1 MDSLELEAAIALLLE
16 KSTRCTVTEKVS
28 LLDAMGRI
36 CAEDIVASFHMPPF
50 DRSPLDGFTFL
61 AQATESASPEN
72 PALFTIAS
80 EVCAG
85 DLYAKEVHPGE
96 AVRIMTGAPIPSG
109 CDCVVRQ
116 EDVIVENGQLKVFQ
130 KLRHHQN
137 YVFAGEDIKKGN
149 VLIHQGEVLH
159 AAHLGTLAS
168 MGYAV
173 VPVYKKPRI
182 AICSTGDEL
191 LDVGQSLSAGKI
203 YNSNLYTL
211 AARLKE
217 LGFEPLVLGIAGD
230 DPVVVAGVIQKYIS
244 EVDLFLTTGGVSVGK
259 KDIMHQV
266 IPCLQAERL
275 FWGVSMKPGTPVLA
289 YLCGEKLGVALSG
302 NPFAALATFELLVRP
317 VLAKM
322 AGDPGKSYRR
332 ILAQLEDDFPKDS
345 KNRRFIRARFQDG
358 KIFLPG
364 ANHSSGSL
372 FSAVNCNAL
381 IDIPR
386 GSKALQKG
394 MQVNAVILWDENQ
407 RQI

>member
-1 MDSLELEAAIALLLE
+1 MESLELEAAIALLLE
-16 KSTRCTVTEKVS
+16 KSMLCRTPEKVS
-28 LLDAMGRI
+28 LLDALGRI
-36 CAEDIVASFHMPPF
+36 CAEDIVAGFSMPPF
-50 DRSPLDGFTFL
+50 DRSPLDGFTFW
-61 AQATESASPEN
+61 AQETAAASPES
-72 PALFTIAS
+72 PAIFTIAG

-85 DLYAKEVHPGE
+85 DVYAREVKAGE
-96 AVRIMTGAPIPSG
+96 AVRIMTGAPIPAG

-116 EDVIVENGQLKVFQ
+116 EDVIAADGQLKVFQ

-137 YVFAGEDIKKGN
+137 YVFAGEDMKEGN

-168 MGYAV
+168 MGYAQV
-173 VPVYKKPRI
+173 TVYKKPKI

-191 LDVGQSLSAGKI
+191 LDVGETLCPGKI

-217 LGFEPLVLGIAGD
+217 LGFDPLVLGIAGD
-230 DPVVVAGVIQKYIS
+230 DPAVVAGVIKKYIS

-259 KDIMHQV
+259 KDIMHEV

-289 YLCGEKLGVALSG
+289 YLYGQKLGIALSG

-322 AGDPGKSYRR
+322 AGDPAKSYRR
-332 ILAQLEDDFPKDS
+332 VLAQLEDDFPKDS

-358 KIFLPG
+358 KVFLPA

-394 MQVNAVILWDENQ
+394 MKVNAVILWDDNQ
-407 RQI
+407 RQG